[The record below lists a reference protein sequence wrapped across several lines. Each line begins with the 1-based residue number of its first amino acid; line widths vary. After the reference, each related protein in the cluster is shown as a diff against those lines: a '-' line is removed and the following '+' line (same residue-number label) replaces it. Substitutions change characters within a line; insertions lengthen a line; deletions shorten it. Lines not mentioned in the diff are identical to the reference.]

1 MLVHV
6 SLSNPDVS
14 ACIFSNLDVS
24 ACIFEQ
30 P

>member
-6 SLSNPDVS
+6 SLSNLDVS
-14 ACIFSNLDVS
+14 ACIFSNLDVN

>member
-6 SLSNPDVS
+6 SLSNLDVS